1 MREHN
6 FPAAQGR
13 RENTEVTNQ
22 ILRKEKKGIMP
33 TYTQGLDMT
42 LPEGIYDFVVA
53 DANDKR
59 SQGGN
64 EMIEL
69 QLIIKGPDGQ
79 ESKVYDNLVFTP
91 KAFWKIDTF
100 RLCTGDKLVKGQS
113 VEFDATDCLDRTGK
127 CYVIVDKYEGR
138 ERNKVSEYLDPA
150 VIKDSQSPQQ
160 AVKPAVSATS
170 PADDEIPM
178 Y

>member
-1 MREHN
+1 M
-6 FPAAQGR
+6 A
-13 RENTEVTNQ
+13 
-22 ILRKEKKGIMP
+22 
-33 TYTQGLDMT
+33 TYIQGLDIT
-42 LPEGIYDFVVA
+42 LPEGVYDFVVA

-160 AVKPAVSATS
+160 AVKPQPSAASATS

-178 Y
+178 

>member
-1 MREHN
+1 M
-6 FPAAQGR
+6 AKY
-13 RENTEVTNQ
+13 
-22 ILRKEKKGIMP
+22 I
-33 TYTQGLDMT
+33 QGLDIT

-53 DANDKR
+53 DANDKQ
-59 SQGGN
+59 SQSGN

-79 ESKVYDNLVFTP
+79 ESRIYDNLVFTP

-127 CYVIVDKYEGR
+127 CSVIIDKYEGR
-138 ERNKVSEYLDPA
+138 ERNKVDEYLDPA
-150 VIKDSQSPQQ
+150 AVDNSQTPQPTANTRKRASP
-160 AVKPAVSATS
+160 
-170 PADDEIPM
+170 PADDDIPM